1 MVNMIHRPLD
11 DLKLAATPA
20 NDQADGFDITMA
32 QIPGGL
38 MLNLRFDPSDAD
50 AKAAIEAVLGTDI
63 PTKANTRSADGAV
76 WWLGP
81 DEWMIT
87 RPGRD
92 GAVADLKTQLS
103 GALVGKHHSLVDVSH
118 QFEGFSVSGPLA
130 RDLLAHV
137 VTLDLHPRVM
147 ATGSVSQ
154 TVAAHCQVTFL
165 VNDDA
170 SEYQLF
176 TRRSFV
182 TYLWG
187 RLVDGAADMDV
198 QIKPAA

>member
-1 MVNMIHRPLD
+1 M
-11 DLKLAATPA
+11 
-20 NDQADGFDITMA
+20 
-32 QIPGGL
+32 
-38 MLNLRFDPSDAD
+38 
-50 AKAAIEAVLGTDI
+50 
-63 PTKANTRSADGAV
+63 
-76 WWLGP
+76 
-81 DEWMIT
+81 
-87 RPGRD
+87 
-92 GAVADLKTQLS
+92 
-103 GALVGKHHSLVDVSH
+103 
-118 QFEGFSVSGPLA
+118 A